1 MAGCEVSVSIISSK
15 VNVISTATIWRLL
28 LKKKVKLEWKNKL
41 NKNLQ
46 PIYSCNIIIIVMYS
60 QLLKKWY
67 NKYQF

>member
-28 LKKKVKLEWKNKL
+28 LKKKKVKLEWENKL

-46 PIYSCNIIIIVMYS
+46 PIYSCNINYTNDCHVQPTI
-60 QLLKKWY
+60 KKMI
-67 NKYQF
+67 